1 MANSKFEKFNQRI
14 LKDIIV
20 RLYKLLLED
29 GEENPKFYNIS
40 DDGVLKS
47 IETITKLMGIGDG
60 EYEDIDFIYALYSLN
75 FHLINDGKIEGD
87 ITIPTLE
94 KYSFDVDVRET
105 VYQTVTYRHIE
116 LSYSEKNA
124 VPIFQRA
131 DYDGNFSVYD
141 GNPIHTEIY
150 DSETNDISWD
160 YKSVTK
166 LKSK

>member
-40 DDGVLKS
+40 DDGVFKS

-75 FHLINDGKIEGD
+75 YHLINDGKIEGD
-87 ITIPTLE
+87 ITIPILE

-131 DYDGNFSVYD
+131 DEDGNFSVYD

>member
-40 DDGVLKS
+40 DDGVFKS
-47 IETITKLMGIGDG
+47 IETITKLMGVGDG

-75 FHLINDGKIEGD
+75 YHLINDGKIEGD
-87 ITIPTLE
+87 ITIPILE

-116 LSYSEKNA
+116 SSYSEKNA

-160 YKSVTK
+160 YKSVRK

>member
-1 MANSKFEKFNQRI
+1 M
-14 LKDIIV
+14 
-20 RLYKLLLED
+20 
-29 GEENPKFYNIS
+29 
-40 DDGVLKS
+40 GV
-47 IETITKLMGIGDG
+47 GDG

-105 VYQTVTYRHIE
+105 VYQTVTYRNIE

-141 GNPIHTEIY
+141 GDIINTDIH

>member
-40 DDGVLKS
+40 DDGVFQS
-47 IETITKLMGIGDG
+47 IETITKLMGVGNG

-75 FHLINDGKIEGD
+75 FHLINDGKIKGD
-87 ITIPTLE
+87 ITIPTIGE
-94 KYSFDVDVRET
+94 YSFDIDVRET
-105 VYQTVTYRHIE
+105 IYQTVTYRHTTS
-116 LSYSEKNA
+116 SYSEKNT
-124 VPIFQRA
+124 VPIVQRA

-141 GNPIHTEIY
+141 GDIINTDIH

-160 YKSVTK
+160 YESVTK
-166 LKSK
+166 LNSK

>member
-1 MANSKFEKFNQRI
+1 MDNSKFEKFNQRI

-40 DDGVLKS
+40 DDGVFQS
-47 IETITKLMGIGDG
+47 IETITKLMGVGNG

-160 YKSVTK
+160 YESVTK

>member
-1 MANSKFEKFNQRI
+1 MSKSKFERFNQRI
-14 LKDIIV
+14 LKDVIL

-29 GEENPKFYNIS
+29 NEENPKVYNIS
-40 DDGVLKS
+40 DDGVFQS

-75 FHLINDGKIEGD
+75 YHLIDDGKIEGD
-87 ITIPTLE
+87 ITIPTIGE
-94 KYSFDVDVRET
+94 YSFDVDVRET
-105 VYQTVTYRHIE
+105 VYQTVTYRHITS
-116 LSYSEKNA
+116 SYSEKNA
-124 VPIFQRA
+124 VPISQRA

-141 GNPIHTEIY
+141 GNPINTEIY

>member
-1 MANSKFEKFNQRI
+1 MDNSKFEKFNQRI

-105 VYQTVTYRHIE
+105 VYQTVTYRHTTS
-116 LSYSEKNA
+116 SYSEKNT
-124 VPIFQRA
+124 VPIVQRA

-160 YKSVTK
+160 YESVRK
-166 LKSK
+166 LNSK

>member
-1 MANSKFEKFNQRI
+1 MDNSKFEKFNQRI

-40 DDGVLKS
+40 DDGVFQS
-47 IETITKLMGIGDG
+47 IETITKLMGVGNG

-75 FHLINDGKIEGD
+75 FHLINDGKIKGD
-87 ITIPTLE
+87 ITIPTIGE
-94 KYSFDVDVRET
+94 YSFDIDVRET
-105 VYQTVTYRHIE
+105 IYQTVTYRHTTS
-116 LSYSEKNA
+116 SYSEKNT
-124 VPIFQRA
+124 VPIVQRA

-141 GNPIHTEIY
+141 GDIINTDIH

-160 YKSVTK
+160 YESVTK
-166 LKSK
+166 LNSK

>member
-40 DDGVLKS
+40 DDGVFKS
-47 IETITKLMGIGDG
+47 IETITKLMGVGDG
-60 EYEDIDFIYALYSLN
+60 EYEDIDFIYALYNLN
-75 FHLINDGKIEGD
+75 YHLINDGKIEGG

-124 VPIFQRA
+124 VPISQRA

-141 GNPIHTEIY
+141 GDIINTEIY

-160 YKSVTK
+160 YKSVRK

>member
-1 MANSKFEKFNQRI
+1 MDNSKFEKFNQRI

-87 ITIPTLE
+87 ITIPTIGE
-94 KYSFDVDVRET
+94 YSFDIDVRET
-105 VYQTVTYRHIE
+105 VYQTVTYRHTTS
-116 LSYSEKNA
+116 SYSEKNT
-124 VPIFQRA
+124 VPIVQRA

-141 GNPIHTEIY
+141 GDIINTDIH

-160 YKSVTK
+160 YESVRK
-166 LKSK
+166 LNSK

>member
-47 IETITKLMGIGDG
+47 IETITKLMGIGD

-75 FHLINDGKIEGD
+75 YHLIDDGKIKGD
-87 ITIPTLE
+87 ITIPTIGE
-94 KYSFDVDVRET
+94 YSFDIDVRET
-105 VYQTVTYRHIE
+105 IYQTVTYRHTTS
-116 LSYSEKNA
+116 SYSEKNT
-124 VPIFQRA
+124 VPIVQRA

-141 GNPIHTEIY
+141 GDIINTDIH
-150 DSETNDISWD
+150 DSETKDISWD

>member
-40 DDGVLKS
+40 DDGVFQS
-47 IETITKLMGIGDG
+47 IETITKLMGVGNG

-141 GNPIHTEIY
+141 GDIINTDIH

-160 YKSVTK
+160 YESVTK
-166 LKSK
+166 LNSK

>member
-1 MANSKFEKFNQRI
+1 MDNSKFEKFNQRI

-87 ITIPTLE
+87 ITIPTIGE
-94 KYSFDVDVRET
+94 YSFDIDVRET
-105 VYQTVTYRHIE
+105 VYQTVTYRHTTS
-116 LSYSEKNA
+116 SYSEKNT
-124 VPIFQRA
+124 VPIVQRA

-141 GNPIHTEIY
+141 GDIINTDIH

-160 YKSVTK
+160 YESVTK
-166 LKSK
+166 LNSK

>member
-1 MANSKFEKFNQRI
+1 MTNSKFEKFNQRI

-40 DDGVLKS
+40 DDGVFKS
-47 IETITKLMGIGDG
+47 IETITKLMGVGDG

-75 FHLINDGKIEGD
+75 YHLINDGKIEGD

-116 LSYSEKNA
+116 SSYSEKNA

>member
-40 DDGVLKS
+40 DDGVFQS
-47 IETITKLMGIGDG
+47 IVTITNLMGVGDG

-141 GNPIHTEIY
+141 GDIINTDIH

-160 YKSVTK
+160 YESVTK
-166 LKSK
+166 LNSK